1 MSDLYRASFQG
12 NPPARPP
19 MMVATLVVAVAVVT
33 TVAAGAVLWRALD
46 RPPPAKQVPAPIP
59 DPGTGRR

>member
-1 MSDLYRASFQG
+1 MSDLYRASFSG
-12 NPPARPP
+12 NPPVRPP
-19 MMVATLVVAVAVVT
+19 LMVATLVVAVSAIT

-59 DPGTGRR
+59 DTGRR